1 MSRRRGTLRER
12 WDYELEQVRSST
24 FELIREKLQKRKIE
38 LTLLV
43 EKRDVHNLLNSFL
56 VGEVFEE
63 DVLNEFWDYYF
74 KLPASLREVIKAY
87 VDTLVMLLEKTTAA
101 HRTPPATQNAPT
113 NSPAQSRSTSR
124 TTTTTPSTSPPL
136 RRKRWSATTPNLW
149 KTSQKCPDP
158 SLSTSYRS
166 SKNTNRKTS

>member
-1 MSRRRGTLRER
+1 M
-12 WDYELEQVRSST
+12 RSST

-38 LTLLV
+38 LTLVV

-101 HRTPPATQNAPT
+101 HRTPPPT
-113 NSPAQSRSTSR
+113 
-124 TTTTTPSTSPPL
+124 
-136 RRKRWSATTPNLW
+136 
-149 KTSQKCPDP
+149 
-158 SLSTSYRS
+158 
-166 SKNTNRKTS
+166 